1 MYRWPLLPAL
11 LALYGCAVP
20 PVKAAAQPA
29 IASLPAAAAAAAP
42 VVAPANAPP
51 LSASAPPPAVVPPA
65 AEPSTTMDDDVDDG
79 LDDAYADTEDPPP
92 PGAAPKSPTLALSD
106 AEIRDRLKKD
116 PSSIGSISLG
126 RASAGALVN
135 GVQMPRGDHWDLI
148 SPSCAW
154 GTKETVDS
162 LAHVIDKVN
171 EQFPGSQPVQI
182 GHISARDGGH
192 LSPHV
197 SHQAGRDVDVGYY
210 YRTLNPH
217 GFANAN
223 DGNLDY
229 PRTWALVRAALKDTD
244 VEWIFIDTAIQRGLA
259 QYAASIGEDAAWLD
273 DIFQS
278 RGKNGRSTIRHAK
291 GHGTHLHIRFHNP
304 VAEELGRRCAF
315 LLPPRSPAAHQ
326 LASATAAASVTY
338 AQHRARSGDTLVVLA
353 KHYGTTIEE
362 IQRANGLKSIA
373 LKQGVVY
380 RIPQKLG
387 TKTASRGVARATVPQ
402 RRSAAGAP
410 GSSRGNAAQRR

>member
-20 PVKAAAQPA
+20 PARAAAQPA
-29 IASLPAAAAAAAP
+29 PPPAAAPLIAAAP
-42 VVAPANAPP
+42 P
-51 LSASAPPPAVVPPA
+51 SASAPPAAVAPPA
-65 AEPSTTMDDDVDDG
+65 AEPLGTMDDDVDDG
-79 LDDAYADTEDPPP
+79 LDDTEDGPPS
-92 PGAAPKSPTLALSD
+92 APAKSPALALSD
-106 AEIRDRLKKD
+106 AEIRERLKKD

-126 RASAGALVN
+126 RASGGALVN

-154 GTKETVDS
+154 GTKETVES
-162 LAHVIDKVN
+162 LSHVIDKVN

-182 GHISARDGGH
+182 GHISAKDGGH

-210 YRTLNPH
+210 YRTINPH

-244 VEWIFIDTAIQRGLA
+244 VEWIFMDTAIQRGLA
-259 QYAASIGEDAAWLD
+259 QYAASAGEDPAWLD
-273 DIFQS
+273 DIFQV

-315 LLPPRSPAAHQ
+315 LLPPRSPAAHA
-326 LASATAAASVTY
+326 LASANAAANVTY

-380 RIPQKLG
+380 RIPQKIG
-387 TKTASRGVARATVPQ
+387 AKSASRGAARASAPQ
-402 RRSAAGAP
+402 RRSAASGP
-410 GSSRGNAAQRR
+410 GSSRGQASPHR

>member
-1 MYRWPLLPAL
+1 MSRWPLLPAL

-20 PVKAAAQPA
+20 PARAAAQPA
-29 IASLPAAAAAAAP
+29 IPPAAAP
-42 VVAPANAPP
+42 IIVGQVGQVTPS
-51 LSASAPPPAVVPPA
+51 LSASAPPPAVVAPP

-79 LDDAYADTEDPPP
+79 QDDAEAGVEESSP
-92 PGAAPKSPTLALSD
+92 PGVPPKSPTLALSD
-106 AEIRDRLKKD
+106 AEIRERLKKD

-135 GVQMPRGDHWDLI
+135 GVQMPRGDHWELI

-162 LAHVIDKVN
+162 LSHVIDKVN

-182 GHISARDGGH
+182 GHLSAKDGGH

-210 YRTLNPH
+210 YRTMNPH

-229 PRTWALVRAALKDTD
+229 PRTWALVRSALKDTD

-326 LASATAAASVTY
+326 LASATAAANVTY
-338 AQHRARSGDTLVVLA
+338 AQHRARSGDTLVILA

-380 RIPQKLG
+380 RIPQKIG
-387 TKTASRGVARATVPQ
+387 SKVASRGVARATVPQ
-402 RRSAAGAP
+402 RRSAAGGP
-410 GSSRGNAAQRR
+410 GSSRGAAAPRR

>member
-20 PVKAAAQPA
+20 PARAAAPPALPPGAAPA
-29 IASLPAAAAAAAP
+29 IAAPATPPPSPSPAPAAAVAAP
-42 VVAPANAPP
+42 
-51 LSASAPPPAVVPPA
+51 
-65 AEPSTTMDDDVDDG
+65 PSSDALGTMDDDVDDG
-79 LDDAYADTEDPPP
+79 LDEYGDGDVSP
-92 PGAAPKSPTLALSD
+92 PGTPPKSPALALSD
-106 AEIRDRLKKD
+106 AEIRERLKKD
-116 PSSIGSISLG
+116 PSSMGSISVG

-135 GVQMPRGDHWDLI
+135 GVQMPKGEHWDLT

-162 LAHVIDKVN
+162 LTHVINKVN
-171 EQFPGSQPVQI
+171 AQFPGSQSVQI
-182 GHISARDGGH
+182 GHISAKDGGH

-210 YRTLNPH
+210 YRTITPR

-244 VEWIFIDTAIQRGLA
+244 VEWIFMDTAIQRGLA
-259 QYAASIGEDAAWLD
+259 QYAVSIGEDTAWLD
-273 DIFQS
+273 DIFQV
-278 RGKNGRSTIRHAK
+278 RGKNGRSIIRHAK

-315 LLPPRSPAAHQ
+315 LLPPRSPAAHA
-326 LASATAAASVTY
+326 LASAHAAAGTTY

-353 KHYGTTIEE
+353 RHYGTTIEE

-380 RIPQKLG
+380 RIPQKSAPKAG
-387 TKTASRGVARATVPQ
+387 PRGATRPTAPQ
-402 RRSAAGAP
+402 RRSA
-410 GSSRGNAAQRR
+410 SSGTRGQSSPRR

>member
-20 PVKAAAQPA
+20 PARAAAQPA
-29 IASLPAAAAAAAP
+29 QQPAGAPLVAAQVSQSA
-42 VVAPANAPP
+42 P
-51 LSASAPPPAVVPPA
+51 LSASAPPA
-65 AEPSTTMDDDVDDG
+65 ADPLGTMGDDVDDG
-79 LDDAYADTEDPPP
+79 DDEAFADTEEGPP
-92 PGAAPKSPTLALSD
+92 PGLAPKSPTLALTD
-106 AEIRDRLKKD
+106 AEIRERLKKD
-116 PSSIGSISLG
+116 PTSIGSISLG
-126 RASAGALVN
+126 RASGGALLN
-135 GVQMPRGDHWDLI
+135 GVQMPRGDHWELI

-154 GTKETVDS
+154 GTKETVES
-162 LAHVIDKVN
+162 LSHVIDKVN

-182 GHISARDGGH
+182 GHISAKDGGH

-210 YRTLNPH
+210 YRTINPH

-223 DGNLDY
+223 DGNIDY
-229 PRTWALVRAALKDTD
+229 PRTWALVRSALKDTD

-259 QYAASIGEDAAWLD
+259 QYAVSIGEDAAWLD
-273 DIFQS
+273 DIFQV

-315 LLPPRSPAAHQ
+315 LLPPRSPAAHA
-326 LASATAAASVTY
+326 LASAKVAANVTY
-338 AQHRARSGDTLVVLA
+338 AQHKARSGDTLVVLA

-373 LKQGVVY
+373 LRQGVVY
-380 RIPQKLG
+380 RIPQKAG
-387 TKTASRGVARATVPQ
+387 AKTASRGVARASAPQ
-402 RRSAAGAP
+402 RRSTASGP
-410 GSSRGNAAQRR
+410 GSSRGKAAPGR

>member
-20 PVKAAAQPA
+20 PARAAAPPA
-29 IASLPAAAAAAAP
+29 PRP
-42 VVAPANAPP
+42 VVAPAVVAQ
-51 LSASAPPPAVVPPA
+51 SAPPPSTSPAPPSGEA
-65 AEPSTTMDDDVDDG
+65 LGTMDDDVDDE
-79 LDDAYADTEDPPP
+79 LDEPGDADDSPRGTP
-92 PGAAPKSPTLALSD
+92 PKSPTLALSD
-106 AEIRDRLKKD
+106 AEIRERLRND
-116 PSSIGSISLG
+116 PGSIGSISVG

-135 GVQMPRGDHWDLI
+135 GVQMPKGDHWDLT

-162 LAHVIDKVN
+162 LTHVIDKVN
-171 EQFPGSQPVQI
+171 EQFPGSQSVQI
-182 GHISARDGGH
+182 GHLSARDGGH

-210 YRTLNPH
+210 YRTINPR

-259 QYAASIGEDAAWLD
+259 QYAVSTGEDPLWLD
-273 DIFQS
+273 DIFQV
-278 RGKNGRSTIRHAK
+278 RGKNGRSIIRHAK
-291 GHGTHLHIRFHNP
+291 GHGTHLHIRFYNP

-315 LLPPRSPAAHQ
+315 LLPPRSPAAHA
-326 LASATAAASVTY
+326 LASANASARRTY

-353 KHYGTTIEE
+353 RHYGTTIEE

-373 LKQGVVY
+373 LKRGVVY
-380 RIPQKLG
+380 RIPQKSAPKG
-387 TKTASRGVARATVPQ
+387 GPRGPSRATAPP
-402 RRSAAGAP
+402 RRAA
-410 GSSRGNAAQRR
+410 SSRPGAMRVQPPPHR

>member
-1 MYRWPLLPAL
+1 MYRWPFLPAL

-20 PVKAAAQPA
+20 PAKAAAQQPT
-29 IASLPAAAAAAAP
+29 AAP
-42 VVAPANAPP
+42 GIVATVT
-51 LSASAPPPAVVPPA
+51 APPPASTAPAAAPPA
-65 AEPSTTMDDDVDDG
+65 DEALGTMDGDVDDG
-79 LDDAYADTEDPPP
+79 EDEVFADGEEAV
-92 PGAAPKSPTLALSD
+92 PGAPPKSPRLALSD
-106 AEIRDRLKKD
+106 AEIRERLKKD
-116 PSSIGSISLG
+116 PTSLGSISVG

-135 GVQMPRGDHWDLI
+135 GVQMPKSDHWDLT

-154 GTKETVDS
+154 GTKETVES
-162 LAHVIDKVN
+162 LSHVIDKVN

-182 GHISARDGGH
+182 GHLSAKNGGH

-210 YRTLNPH
+210 YRTINPH

-229 PRTWALVRAALKDTD
+229 PRTWALVRATLKDAD

-259 QYAASIGEDAAWLD
+259 QYAASVGEDAEWLD
-273 DIFQS
+273 DIFQV
-278 RGKNGRSTIRHAK
+278 RGKNGRAIIRHAK

-304 VAEELGRRCAF
+304 LAEELGRRCAF
-315 LLPPRSPAAHQ
+315 LLPPRSPAAHA
-326 LASATAAASVTY
+326 LASSKALAATSY
-338 AQHRARSGDTLVVLA
+338 AQHRARNGDTLVVLA
-353 KHYGTTIEE
+353 KRYGTTIEE

-380 RIPQKLG
+380 RIPQKIAAKPGGRAAARG
-387 TKTASRGVARATVPQ
+387 TTPQ
-402 RRSAAGAP
+402 RRSAVSGPGA
-410 GSSRGNAAQRR
+410 SRGQAAPRR

>member
-20 PVKAAAQPA
+20 PAR
-29 IASLPAAAAAAAP
+29 AAAP
-42 VVAPANAPP
+42 APRPVAAPAVVAQ
-51 LSASAPPPAVVPPA
+51 SAPPPTTSPAPSAPPSG
-65 AEPSTTMDDDVDDG
+65 ESLGTMDDSVDDD
-79 LDDAYADTEDPPP
+79 LDDGDAEDSPL
-92 PGAAPKSPTLALSD
+92 GTRPKSPTLALSD
-106 AEIRDRLKKD
+106 AEIRERLKKD
-116 PSSIGSISLG
+116 PGSIGSISVG

-135 GVQMPRGDHWDLI
+135 GVQMPEGDHWDLT

-162 LAHVIDKVN
+162 LTHVIDKVN

-182 GHISARDGGH
+182 GHLSAKDGGH

-210 YRTLNPH
+210 YRTINPR

-259 QYAASIGEDAAWLD
+259 QYAVSIGEDPAWLD
-273 DIFQS
+273 DIFQV
-278 RGKNGRSTIRHAK
+278 RGKNGRSIIRHAK

-315 LLPPRSPAAHQ
+315 LLPPRSPAAHA
-326 LASATAAASVTY
+326 LASAKAAAGTTY
-338 AQHRARSGDTLVVLA
+338 AQHRARSGDTLVILA

-373 LKQGVVY
+373 LRQGVVY
-380 RIPQKLG
+380 RIPQKIAPKG
-387 TKTASRGVARATVPQ
+387 SPRGPHRATAPQ
-402 RRSAAGAP
+402 RRSSASGPGATRVQSP
-410 GSSRGNAAQRR
+410 SRR

>member
-1 MYRWPLLPAL
+1 MPPAR
-11 LALYGCAVP
+11 
-20 PVKAAAQPA
+20 AAAQPA
-29 IASLPAAAAAAAP
+29 QQPAAAPLVAARTA
-42 VVAPANAPP
+42 P

-65 AEPSTTMDDDVDDG
+65 AEPLGTMDDDVDDG
-79 LDDAYADTEDPPP
+79 QDEAFADTEESPP
-92 PGAAPKSPTLALSD
+92 PGPAPKSPTLALSD

-135 GVQMPRGDHWDLI
+135 GVQMPRGDHWELI
-148 SPSCAW
+148 APSCAW

-162 LAHVIDKVN
+162 LTHVIDKVN
-171 EQFPGSQPVQI
+171 EQYPGSQPVQI
-182 GHISARDGGH
+182 GHLSAKDGGH

-210 YRTLNPH
+210 YRTINPH

-229 PRTWALVRAALKDTD
+229 PRTWALVRSALKDTD

-259 QYAASIGEDAAWLD
+259 QYAVSIGEDAAWLD
-273 DIFQS
+273 DVFQV
-278 RGKNGRSTIRHAK
+278 RGKNGRSIIRHAK

-315 LLPPRSPAAHQ
+315 LLPPRSPAAHA
-326 LASATAAASVTY
+326 LASATASASVTY

-380 RIPQKLG
+380 RIPQKIG
-387 TKTASRGVARATVPQ
+387 AKTASRGVARATAPQ
-402 RRSAAGAP
+402 RRSAASGPGA
-410 GSSRGNAAQRR
+410 SRGTAAPRR

>member
-20 PVKAAAQPA
+20 PARAAAQPA
-29 IASLPAAAAAAAP
+29 QPPAAAP
-42 VVAPANAPP
+42 LVATQTAP
-51 LSASAPPPAVVPPA
+51 LSASAPPPAVVAPPA
-65 AEPSTTMDDDVDDG
+65 PEPLGTMDDDVDDG
-79 LDDAYADTEDPPP
+79 LDEAYADTEESPPL
-92 PGAAPKSPTLALSD
+92 GAPPKSPTLALSD
-106 AEIRDRLKKD
+106 AEIRERLKKD

-135 GVQMPRGDHWDLI
+135 GVQMPRGDHWELI
-148 SPSCAW
+148 APSCAW

-162 LAHVIDKVN
+162 LTHVIDKVN
-171 EQFPGSQPVQI
+171 EQYPGSQPVQI
-182 GHISARDGGH
+182 GHLSAKDGGH

-210 YRTLNPH
+210 YRSLAPH

-229 PRTWALVRAALKDTD
+229 PRTWALVRSALKDTD

-259 QYAASIGEDAAWLD
+259 QYAVSIGEDAAWLD
-273 DIFQS
+273 DVFQS
-278 RGKNGRSTIRHAK
+278 RGKNGRSIIRHAK

-315 LLPPRSPAAHQ
+315 LLPPRSPAAHA
-326 LASATAAASVTY
+326 LASANITY
-338 AQHRARSGDTLVVLA
+338 AQHKARSGDTLVVLA

-380 RIPQKLG
+380 RIPQKAG
-387 TKTASRGVARATVPQ
+387 TKTASRGVARATAPQ
-402 RRSAAGAP
+402 RRSAASGP
-410 GSSRGNAAQRR
+410 GSTRGTAAPRR